1 MVRVKQPLT
10 MRRLAIAAVAENIE
24 LIAYGPAASDCLSL
38 RQINETETYLTM
50 KGPFVLWREL
60 CTVNFDLFFGVC
72 VCVCVCV
79 CFSVFF
85 FFVSSVQ
92 LSSET

>member
-72 VCVCVCV
+72 VCV
-79 CFSVFF
+79 FF
-85 FFVSSVQ
+85 GFFLFCLKCAAKLGDLKV
-92 LSSET
+92 